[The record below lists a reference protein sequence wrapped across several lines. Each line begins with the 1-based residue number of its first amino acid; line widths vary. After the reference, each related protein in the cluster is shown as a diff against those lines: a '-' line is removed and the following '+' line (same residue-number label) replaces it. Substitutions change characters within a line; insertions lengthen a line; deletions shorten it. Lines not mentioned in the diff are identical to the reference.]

1 MVPLRKKV
9 AFNLVNRGLERYAL
23 SRDHTPRMNF
33 PILGLHHVAMAIAE
47 SMVDEPVGQFGRA
60 LKLPPWEKAKC
71 AEIEGALPPVRY

>member
-1 MVPLRKKV
+1 
-9 AFNLVNRGLERYAL
+9 
-23 SRDHTPRMNF
+23 MNF

-47 SMVDEPVGQFGRA
+47 SMVGEPVGQFGRA